1 MSAQHALCTWD
12 FTISEEYIELKEI
25 ISFCKAQTKKYCFQ
39 LEKGNS
45 GYLHYQ
51 GRISLKTKKRK
62 MIGLLHE
69 KCHWS
74 PTSNE
79 NRENEFYVMK
89 NETREKGPWTDR
101 DSYIPKQVRNIE
113 LLPWQADILN
123 SREIWDTRTINILYD
138 KTGNIGK
145 STLATYGGC
154 RGLLRNIPVMNEYR
168 DIMRMIMD
176 TPENKLYLIDFP
188 RALTKQSSAGFW
200 SAIETIKNGYA
211 YDDRYS
217 FREKY
222 FDCPQVW
229 VFTNVLPHEE
239 LLSKDRWKY
248 WRVVDGNLQP
258 FTPSSGAQ
266 KLVPTNSGDIEI

>member
-12 FTISEEYIELKEI
+12 FTISEEYIQLKEI
-25 ISFCKAQTKKYCFQ
+25 IAFCKAQTKKYCFQ

-211 YDDRYS
+211 YDDRYN

-248 WRVVDGNLQP
+248 WRVVDGTLQP
-258 FTPSSGAQ
+258 FTPSSGTQ